1 MYTELYSA
9 WRREIDDASLGGLP
23 PDFYA
28 KIADYLKRINE
39 DSGLLDKKSVKV
51 NLLDRETQNVK
62 RMLEELLW
70 ARFKKLVKTITQNQT
85 LPSELLT
92 VEEAKMCESFVNFS
106 GAYRKFSE
114 GLMQGQNVKV
124 EAQTV
129 RAEVQTV
136 KVDAEV
142 SRKRVTLRFTK
153 NTPAIIGLD
162 MKTYGPFMVEDVA
175 SLPAENAKIF
185 VKQGL
190 AVLVEVS

>member
-1 MYTELYSA
+1 MYNELYSA
-9 WRREIDDASLGGLP
+9 WRREIEETPLGGLP

-28 KIADYLKRINE
+28 RIADYLRRISE
-39 DSGLLDKKSVKV
+39 ESRMLDKKSVKV
-51 NLLDRETQNVK
+51 NLLDHEAQNVK

-70 ARFKKLVKTITQNQT
+70 ARYKKLVKTITQNQQ

-92 VEEAKMCESFVNFS
+92 VEEAKMCESFVTFT
-106 GAYRKFSE
+106 GAYQKFAKS
-114 GLMQGQNVKV
+114 LMQGQT
-124 EAQTV
+124 A
-129 RAEVQTV
+129 

-142 SRKRVTLRFTK
+142 SHKRMTLRFAK
-153 NTPAIIGLD
+153 SIPAIIGAD

-175 SLPAENAKIF
+175 SLPVENAKIL